1 MEKSCCLAFWNTL
14 NGNISIR
21 GTLWLY
27 RFIYHCERFEP
38 SSHFIS
44 VKQDRPRECRTRGG
58 SRGRVQGVCT
68 LPWDYLRFSNTT
80 GILQK
85 NYVGYWCWSRA
96 RDECTPP
103 KKNPG
108 SAPENCLW
116 QWLTFRLPVRYST
129 LESKWVVSRQL
140 WYYTLVIDLI
150 GQFSRDVIGRP
161 SGKPWCHWLRRLVMS
176 LVRLDPSIV
185 TA

>member
-14 NGNISIR
+14 NGSISIR

-85 NYVGYWCWSRA
+85 NYVVYWCWSRA
-96 RDECTPP
+96 RDECTPSQ
-103 KKNPG
+103 KKSWIRPWELFVTVTDVSTTCAVFNFSVKVSCITSVMVLYCGYWPDW
-108 SAPENCLW
+108 SIQSRCYW
-116 QWLTFRLPVRYST
+116 SSVR
-129 LESKWVVSRQL
+129 
-140 WYYTLVIDLI
+140 
-150 GQFSRDVIGRP
+150 
-161 SGKPWCHWLRRLVMS
+161 
-176 LVRLDPSIV
+176 
-185 TA
+185 